1 MNYHWNWGI
10 FLEQVKAGDE
20 TYLAW
25 LFTGLGWTLAV
36 SLTAWLIA
44 LTIGIAVGAL
54 RTAPSRLLVLLANA
68 WVELFRNIPLLVQ
81 MFLWFFVVP
90 EFLPRE
96 WSLWVKQ
103 EMPAKEFVTAAL
115 CLGFFT
121 SARVAEQVR
130 AGVGSLPRGQRDA
143 ALALGLTLGQAYRQV
158 ILPQALRIVIPPLT
172 SEFMNVFKNSSV
184 AFAIGVLELTFQ
196 ARQMQEDSEQ
206 GIETYLAVT
215 LLYFIC
221 AFTANR
227 GMAWIEARSR
237 VPGLIAKAGLMGEFD
252 FSVWGPSL
260 PFIRDGLLFTLRLT
274 LVAMSGGIVI
284 GTLLA
289 LARLSPIAPLAR
301 IAGAYVDLMRS
312 IPLVLVILWFFLVIP
327 FITGSPVGAETSAI
341 ITFTAF
347 EAAFYCEIMRSGI
360 QSVPRGQVNA
370 AFALGLGRAQAMIH
384 VILPQAVRNMLPVLL
399 TQTIVL
405 FQDTSLVYAI
415 GAKDMLKAADVVGK
429 NYNRPVEMIVLSALI
444 YFAIC
449 FSLSLAVRQLQ
460 KRVAIIR

>member
-10 FLEQVKAGDE
+10 FLEQVKSGDE
-20 TYLAW
+20 TYLDW
-25 LFTGLGWTLAV
+25 LITGLGWTLAV
-36 SLTAWLIA
+36 SLTAWAIA

-54 RTAPSRLLVLLANA
+54 RTTPSRLLVLLANA
-68 WVELFRNIPLLVQ
+68 WVELFRNVPLLVQ

-90 EFLPRE
+90 EFLPRD

-103 EMPAKEFVTAAL
+103 EMPAKEFITAAL

-143 ALALGLTLGQAYRQV
+143 SLALGLTLGQAYRHV

-227 GMAWIEARSR
+227 GMAWIEARTR
-237 VPGLIAKAGLMGEFD
+237 VPGLIARMG
-252 FSVWGPSL
+252 
-260 PFIRDGLLFTLRLT
+260 
-274 LVAMSGGIVI
+274 
-284 GTLLA
+284 
-289 LARLSPIAPLAR
+289 
-301 IAGAYVDLMRS
+301 
-312 IPLVLVILWFFLVIP
+312 
-327 FITGSPVGAETSAI
+327 
-341 ITFTAF
+341 
-347 EAAFYCEIMRSGI
+347 
-360 QSVPRGQVNA
+360 
-370 AFALGLGRAQAMIH
+370 
-384 VILPQAVRNMLPVLL
+384 
-399 TQTIVL
+399 
-405 FQDTSLVYAI
+405 
-415 GAKDMLKAADVVGK
+415 
-429 NYNRPVEMIVLSALI
+429 
-444 YFAIC
+444 
-449 FSLSLAVRQLQ
+449 
-460 KRVAIIR
+460 